1 MCNKLGAKPILVYI
15 PMHPNASR
23 HFLRRYVY
31 IIYIYVCISKYKM
44 MKVDIYIYTFYAELL
59 MMYLMSLPLT
69 PTFYLRADDIIRRIL
84 FIYIHCI
91 YHSISTQ
98 TSSHSLSLCDCSA
111 TAEWLTTIP
120 GRRYLHDPAQHHGQ
134 SGWSMASHGGFF
146 LSGRREL
153 SSDLPGFWSK
163 TA

>member
-1 MCNKLGAKPILVYI
+1 
-15 PMHPNASR
+15 
-23 HFLRRYVY
+23 
-31 IIYIYVCISKYKM
+31 M

-98 TSSHSLSLCDCSA
+98 TSSHSLSLSVIVQR
-111 TAEWLTTIP
+111 LQN
-120 GRRYLHDPAQHHGQ
+120 G
-134 SGWSMASHGGFF
+134 
-146 LSGRREL
+146 
-153 SSDLPGFWSK
+153 
-163 TA
+163 

>member
-1 MCNKLGAKPILVYI
+1 MGQNPYLCISLCIQTHPDTFLEGMYIL
-15 PMHPNASR
+15 
-23 HFLRRYVY
+23 
-31 IIYIYVCISKYKM
+31 YIYVCISKYKM